1 VEQESTALQPDKDT
15 TVEITRLLDRL
26 NHGDQGAAEPLLRHV
41 YAELRR
47 LARGQLS
54 RSPAQ
59 TTLQPTALV
68 HEAYLRLVDR
78 NAADWQGRQHFFAVC
93 ARAMRQVLIDQARAR
108 KAAKRGGDRR
118 REPLDAVV
126 VEFEERAFDL
136 LSLEEALTRLSEMDP
151 QLGRIVELRFFAGL
165 DHGEVAA
172 VLELSTRTVER
183 GWRTARA
190 WLHREMVEE
199 DDDG

>member
-1 VEQESTALQPDKDT
+1 MSDKDT
-15 TVEITRLLDRL
+15 THDITRLLVRL
-26 NHGDQGAAEPLLRHV
+26 NDGDQDAAEPLMRHV

-47 LARGQLS
+47 LARGQLA
-54 RSPAQ
+54 RAPAQ

-68 HEAYLRLVDR
+68 HEAYLRLVDSD
-78 NAADWQGRQHFFAVC
+78 AADWQGRQHFYAVC

-108 KAAKRGGDRR
+108 GAAKRGGDRQ

-126 VEFEERAFDL
+126 VEIEQRAVDL
-136 LSLEEALTRLSEMDP
+136 LALEEALTRLTAMDE

-165 DHGEVAA
+165 DHSEVAA

-190 WLHREMVEE
+190 WLHKELVEE
-199 DDDG
+199 SDDD